1 MKCVFKSSSCFN
13 RSAPCAGEWV
23 AEEPMEPSP
32 PPSPLLTK
40 QRVVPTSPIMLN
52 NTMNTSSKQ
61 TSNMSSKLGN
71 KQTGKQAPGS
81 LVSATE
87 SRTSSKVF
95 INFVRETL
103 DFDHCCGKGFNWS

>member
-1 MKCVFKSSSCFN
+1 MKKSSPDNMECVFKSSRCFY

-32 PPSPLLTK
+32 PTSPLLTK
-40 QRVVPTSPIMLN
+40 QRIVPTSPIMLN
-52 NTMNTSSKQ
+52 NNNTTSKQSSKF
-61 TSNMSSKLGN
+61 GN

-95 INFVRETL
+95 MNFINNTYKL
-103 DFDHCCGKGFNWS
+103 